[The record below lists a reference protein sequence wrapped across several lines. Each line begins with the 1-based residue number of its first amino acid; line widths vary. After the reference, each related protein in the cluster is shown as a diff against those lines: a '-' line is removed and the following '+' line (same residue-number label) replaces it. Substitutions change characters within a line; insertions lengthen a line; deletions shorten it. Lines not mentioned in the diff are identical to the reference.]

1 MSKPNSIGA
10 GADENALIADAVKA
24 AEETLSW
31 SIIDRYF
38 KDNPNVLVR
47 HHLESYNDFLS
58 NGIARIMKDRNPI
71 ILEKDENNHA
81 VREERRRRKDLGK
94 SMLTGAL
101 ARMAFTG
108 HKLNEMDY
116 LYKTGMKGEG

>member
-1 MSKPNSIGA
+1 MARQAKPRSN
-10 GADENALIADAVKA
+10 DESELIADAVKT

-71 ILEKDENNHA
+71 ILEKDENK
-81 VREERRRRKDLGK
+81 ETGK
-94 SMLTGAL
+94 YNTVIEIYFGGVQGD
-101 ARMAFTG
+101 RIAFSRSFTT
-108 HKLNEMDY
+108 KS
-116 LYKTGMKGEG
+116 